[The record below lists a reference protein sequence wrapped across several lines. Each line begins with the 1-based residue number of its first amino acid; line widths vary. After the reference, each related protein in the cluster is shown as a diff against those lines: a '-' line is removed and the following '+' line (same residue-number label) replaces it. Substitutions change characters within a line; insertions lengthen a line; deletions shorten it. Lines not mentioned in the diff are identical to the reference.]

1 IVLLV
6 RCAMRLHGHFHDE
19 QYRPF
24 VSKEDA
30 PRQPVGDEPLT
41 WWAVKRVSRYAGRI
55 NVWLA
60 GGFGIL
66 YAAYTIAGPDWP
78 SWLGRTVFEIFDRL
92 RRVSTLGTTAL
103 PPPAPP

>member
-1 IVLLV
+1 QRDGDSHSDGQRPGESMPRVVRVFHRKLHRAKRIVIV
-6 RCAMRLHGHFHDE
+6 QEAQTVHDE
-19 QYRPF
+19 QYRP
-24 VSKEDA
+24 VLVNNDV

-66 YAAYTIAGPDWP
+66 YAAYT
-78 SWLGRTVFEIFDRL
+78 
-92 RRVSTLGTTAL
+92 
-103 PPPAPP
+103 